1 MKKKLGN
8 ILIFVLIIGLTIGYG
23 IYKDSQSTVT
33 VNKIY
38 TMEFQE
44 QALSDL
50 ENEKGNG
57 NYTLQN
63 IYEI

>member
-50 ENEKGNG
+50 EHEKGNG
-57 NYTLQN
+57 ILLGVERKND
-63 IYEI
+63 